1 MEKDENACHHT
12 TAGSAK
18 RGRLNNDA
26 EFTVF
31 RDLGLPSLKGELVFV
46 ELCAGSGILSAT
58 AEEYGFFPFP
68 VDHDH
73 PQPRITRKRISNYQ
87 PKGFKHCSDGWE
99 TQFVA

>member
-18 RGRLNNDA
+18 CGRLNNDA

-73 PQPRITRKRISNYQ
+73 NRHQK
-87 PKGFKHCSDGWE
+87 
-99 TQFVA
+99 FVQVFSLENHLC